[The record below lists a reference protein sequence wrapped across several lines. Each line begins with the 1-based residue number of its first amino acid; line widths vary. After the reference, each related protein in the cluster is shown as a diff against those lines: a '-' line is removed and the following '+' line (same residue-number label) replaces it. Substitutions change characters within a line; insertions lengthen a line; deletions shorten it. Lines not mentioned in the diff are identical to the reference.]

1 MLLRNNLVSLSQK
14 RLKRV
19 FDFSLSILGLFFLWW
34 VILIAWLLASIDT
47 KKNGFFLQ
55 ERIGKHSTRF
65 KIIKI
70 RTMLSSD
77 FISTTVT
84 SVDDSRITN
93 LGKLF
98 RKFKID
104 ELPQLINIFLGHMS
118 FVGPRPDVPGFADCL
133 REDDQTILSVRP
145 GITGPASIKYKDEE
159 LLLSKQNNPEEYNM
173 KVIWPDKVKIN
184 KQYIEEYSFLK
195 DLSYIWITIVG
206 VNEK

>member
-14 RLKRV
+14 RLKRA

-55 ERIGKHSTRF
+55 ERIGRHSTRF

-84 SVDDSRITN
+84 SVDDGRITN

-159 LLLSKQNNPEEYNM
+159 LLLSKQSNPEEYNM

-184 KQYIEEYSFLK
+184 KQYIEEYSFLN

>member
-84 SVDDSRITN
+84 SVDDARITN

-159 LLLSKQNNPEEYNM
+159 LLLSKQSNPEEYNM

>member
-14 RLKRV
+14 RLKRI
-19 FDFSLSILGLFFLWW
+19 FDFSLSIFGLFFLWW

-47 KKNGFFLQ
+47 KKNGFFFQ
-55 ERIGKHSTRF
+55 ERIGKNSTRF

-84 SVDDSRITN
+84 SVDDARITN

-159 LLLSKQNNPEEYNM
+159 LLLSKQSNPEEYNM

-184 KQYIEEYSFLK
+184 KQYIEEYSFLN

-206 VNEK
+206 VNDK

>member
-14 RLKRV
+14 RLKRA

-173 KVIWPDKVKIN
+173 KVVWPDKVKIN
-184 KQYIEEYSFLK
+184 KQYIEEYYFLK

>member
-14 RLKRV
+14 RLKRI
-19 FDFSLSILGLFFLWW
+19 FDFSLSIFGLFFLWW

-84 SVDDSRITN
+84 SVDDARITN

-159 LLLSKQNNPEEYNM
+159 LLLSKQSNPEEYNM

-184 KQYIEEYSFLK
+184 KQYIEEYSFLN

-206 VNEK
+206 VNDK

>member
-14 RLKRV
+14 RLKRT

-159 LLLSKQNNPEEYNM
+159 LLLSKQSNPEEYNM

-184 KQYIEEYSFLK
+184 KQYIEEYSFLN

>member
-14 RLKRV
+14 RLKRA

-104 ELPQLINIFLGHMS
+104 ELGS
-118 FVGPRPDVPGFADCL
+118 
-133 REDDQTILSVRP
+133 
-145 GITGPASIKYKDEE
+145 KYM
-159 LLLSKQNNPEEYNM
+159 Y
-173 KVIWPDKVKIN
+173 
-184 KQYIEEYSFLK
+184 F
-195 DLSYIWITIVG
+195 
-206 VNEK
+206 

>member
-14 RLKRV
+14 RLKRI
-19 FDFSLSILGLFFLWW
+19 FDFSLSIFGLFFLWW

-55 ERIGKHSTRF
+55 ERIGRHSTRF

-84 SVDDSRITN
+84 LVDDARITN

-159 LLLSKQNNPEEYNM
+159 LLLSKQSNPEEYNM

-184 KQYIEEYSFLK
+184 KQYIEEYSFLN

-206 VNEK
+206 VNDK

>member
-34 VILIAWLLASIDT
+34 AILIVWLLASIDT

-84 SVDDSRITN
+84 SVDDSRTTN

-133 REDDQTILSVRP
+133 RGDDQTILSVRP

-173 KVIWPDKVKIN
+173 KVVWPDKVKIN

>member
-14 RLKRV
+14 RLKRA

-55 ERIGKHSTRF
+55 ERIGRHSTRF

-70 RTMLSSD
+70 RTMLNSD

-118 FVGPRPDVPGFADCL
+118 FVGPRPDLPGFADCL

-159 LLLSKQNNPEEYNM
+159 LLLSKQSNPEEYNM

-184 KQYIEEYSFLK
+184 KQYIEEYSFLN

-206 VNEK
+206 VNDK

>member
-1 MLLRNNLVSLSQK
+1 MLLRNNLASLSQK
-14 RLKRV
+14 RLKRA

-159 LLLSKQNNPEEYNM
+159 LLLSKQSNPEEYNM

-184 KQYIEEYSFLK
+184 KQYIEEYSFLN

-206 VNEK
+206 VNDK

>member
-1 MLLRNNLVSLSQK
+1 MLLINNLVSLSQK
-14 RLKRV
+14 RLKRA

-84 SVDDSRITN
+84 SVDDARITN

-159 LLLSKQNNPEEYNM
+159 LLLSKQSNPEEYNM

-206 VNEK
+206 INDK

>member
-14 RLKRV
+14 RLKRI

-34 VILIAWLLASIDT
+34 VILMAWLLASIDT

-55 ERIGKHSTRF
+55 ERIGRHSTRF

-84 SVDDSRITN
+84 LVDDARITN

-159 LLLSKQNNPEEYNM
+159 LLLSKQSNPEEYNM

-184 KQYIEEYSFLK
+184 KQYIEEYSFLN

-206 VNEK
+206 VNDK

>member
-14 RLKRV
+14 RLKRT

-84 SVDDSRITN
+84 SVDDARITN

-118 FVGPRPDVPGFADCL
+118 FVGPRPDAPGFADCL

-159 LLLSKQNNPEEYNM
+159 LLLSKQSNPEEYNM

-184 KQYIEEYSFLK
+184 KQYIEEYSFLN

-206 VNEK
+206 VNDK

>member
-14 RLKRV
+14 RLKRI
-19 FDFSLSILGLFFLWW
+19 FDFSLSIFGLFFLWW

-47 KKNGFFLQ
+47 KKNGFFFQ
-55 ERIGKHSTRF
+55 ERIGKNSTEF

-84 SVDDSRITN
+84 LVDDARITN

-159 LLLSKQNNPEEYNM
+159 LLLSKQSNPEEYNM

-184 KQYIEEYSFLK
+184 KQYIEEYSFLN

-206 VNEK
+206 VNVK

>member
-14 RLKRV
+14 RLKRT

-55 ERIGKHSTRF
+55 ERVGRHSTRF

-84 SVDDSRITN
+84 SVDDARITN

-159 LLLSKQNNPEEYNM
+159 LLLSKQSNPEEYNM

-206 VNEK
+206 VNDK

>member
-14 RLKRV
+14 RLKRT

-84 SVDDSRITN
+84 SVDDARITN

-159 LLLSKQNNPEEYNM
+159 LLLSKQSNPEEYNM

>member
-14 RLKRV
+14 RLKRI
-19 FDFSLSILGLFFLWW
+19 FDFSLSIFGLFFLWW

-55 ERIGKHSTRF
+55 ERIGRHSTRF

-84 SVDDSRITN
+84 SVDDGRITN

-159 LLLSKQNNPEEYNM
+159 LLLSKQSNPEEYNM

-184 KQYIEEYSFLK
+184 KQYIEEYSFLNA
-195 DLSYIWITIVG
+195 SP
-206 VNEK
+206 

>member
-1 MLLRNNLVSLSQK
+1 VSLSQK
-14 RLKRV
+14 RLKRA
-19 FDFSLSILGLFFLWW
+19 FDFSLSIFGLFFLWW

-84 SVDDSRITN
+84 SVDDARITN

-145 GITGPASIKYKDEE
+145 GITGPASIKYKNEE
-159 LLLSKQNNPEEYNM
+159 LLFSKQINPEEYNM

-184 KQYIEEYSFLK
+184 KHYIEEYSFLN
-195 DLSYIWITIVG
+195 DLSYIWTTIAG
-206 VNEK
+206 VNERK

>member
-14 RLKRV
+14 RLKRT

-55 ERIGKHSTRF
+55 ERIGRHSTRF

-84 SVDDSRITN
+84 SVDDARITN

-159 LLLSKQNNPEEYNM
+159 LLLSKQSNPEEYNM

-184 KQYIEEYSFLK
+184 KQYIEEYSFLN

-206 VNEK
+206 VNDK

>member
-1 MLLRNNLVSLSQK
+1 MLLRSNLVSLSQK
-14 RLKRV
+14 RLKRI
-19 FDFSLSILGLFFLWW
+19 FDFSLSIFGLFFLWW

-55 ERIGKHSTRF
+55 ERIGRHSTRF

-84 SVDDSRITN
+84 SVDDARITN

-159 LLLSKQNNPEEYNM
+159 LLLSKQSNPEEYNM

-184 KQYIEEYSFLK
+184 KQYIEEYSFLN

-206 VNEK
+206 VNDK

>member
-55 ERIGKHSTRF
+55 ERIGRHSTRF

-84 SVDDSRITN
+84 SVDDARITN

-159 LLLSKQNNPEEYNM
+159 LLLSKQSNPEEYNM